1 MFVFVNRVTTDV
13 VQLQQEVQAMEE
25 VNRQL
30 FLELVNLHNE
40 KVKVAGTSNVS
51 CFCLVAIAYSHSD
64 TAFIKLL

>member
-1 MFVFVNRVTTDV
+1 MFVVVNRVTPDV

-40 KVKVAGTSNVS
+40 KVKVTGTCNGVL
-51 CFCLVAIAYSHSD
+51 F
-64 TAFIKLL
+64 LLSYDSIRPLKHCNH